1 MEKQIGTYW
10 RIAYDEVG
18 FAFNHPRLT
27 ATPLAGS
34 PDGIAITLSANS
46 VSGAISETRT
56 SNNGEPVSF
65 DLFAFAAQIM
75 ASVDDINAF
84 ATPSGEAGQM
94 RNRAKQVAVIDIDTD
109 DVTET
114 IEVGFVWG
122 YAMPSPYGDGTS
134 EDRYLTLYADKPAT
148 IDFAFNAEDAGQIDV
163 TLNGETTTL
172 GVTSQPFCLNS
183 RCDLATII
191 AAVGAQQG
199 DTLILAASPVGI
211 NTDVEGEQV
220 VEVYLDECAP
230 DLYVRWLDGFGRTCF
245 AGLSIHRET
254 EGVTFATLYD
264 NPGNGEKYLSEG
276 AEQWLQGRS
285 EREATHTLNYQCYV
299 RGVERERLKELRSLL
314 ASTAVD
320 LYLGGNRWQR
330 IAVAGGNVTYPNN
343 NRRQDFTVT
352 LELPAN
358 IIQER

>member
-1 MEKQIGTYW
+1 MEQQIGTYW

-56 SNNGEPVSF
+56 SNNGESVSF

-94 RNRAKQVAVIDIDTD
+94 RNRAKQVAVIEIDTD
-109 DVTET
+109 DVTEQ

-122 YAMPSPYGDGTS
+122 YALPSPYGDGTA
-134 EDRYLTLYADKPAT
+134 EDRHLTLYADKPAT
-148 IDFAFNAEDAGQIDV
+148 IDFAFNAEDTAELNV
-163 TLNGETTTL
+163 THGGETTTL
-172 GVTSQPFCLNS
+172 QVTSQKFCLNS
-183 RCDLATII
+183 RCDLAAII
-191 AAVGAQQG
+191 AAVGAEAG
-199 DTLILAASPVGI
+199 DTLSLAATPVGYG
-211 NTDVEGEQV
+211 DAAGEQV

-230 DLYVRWLDGFGRTCF
+230 DVYVRWLDSFGRTNF
-245 AGLSIHRET
+245 AGLSVHRET

-264 NPGNGEKYLSEG
+264 NPGNGEKYITEG

-285 EREATHTLNYQCYV
+285 ERSATHTLTQQCYV
-299 RGVERERLKELRSLL
+299 RGVDADHLKELRTLL